1 MKKALS
7 LVLALMMLLSLC
19 ITPVMAAEPQG
30 SESNPYYVAN
40 PHAAPGL
47 VTIPANSTVYYQYKA
62 AVFNGWEVGGYGLS
76 AIIVD
81 GVVYDQLDMWGEIY
95 TTLNFSFISP
105 GIVGYVNNT
114 DEDIEVTIN
123 HNEPMG
129 TDSNPAEMVN
139 GENVY
144 TIPANVH
151 PYNAVYVPTTS
162 GEFTFACNQTENFGI
177 TITVDD
183 VETTLDGT
191 VTLTLESY
199 IPVFVSIVPM
209 GGTPTVTINV
219 TAPKAGTES
228 NPIWLSSESVEETY
242 VLGGTLYFH
251 VDGSLSGSTLVID
264 SACDHD
270 LTVLVDGEEFI
281 AEGGTLS
288 LPLEASE
295 WYIELVISQDQDI
308 ENALTFS
315 IEYAEGSYEN
325 PIELVDGDNAISIP
339 EGGSC
344 YYSYTAQFDGLL
356 ILTPADPSVFD
367 LLDIGYED
375 AEFNYHYGYLAEGA
389 ASALLPVPAGQ
400 TVFISAC
407 GVMNEETFIND
418 AVETTL
424 HVALKDLLLYNT
436 FEGADMMGDLEG
448 WSSSSELVLEEAGEG
463 SNVANGF
470 YSAEFNATED
480 WANMFTYVNVEPN
493 TDYEVTL
500 KAMANQ
506 NGGLWV
512 KFNDNWIS
520 DVAQADLA
528 ITTEW
533 NEYTVK
539 INSGNCTNLVL
550 LLQYAGYAADGQIF
564 WLDDIV
570 ITKAEGGAPVV
581 PPVDENGV
589 VNGGFETGNAT
600 GWETWQSTEIC
611 TDAAHN
617 GSFGAHLQGNGGWG
631 GLLNQTFTVI
641 PGQQY
646 KLSFWINVNASGVN
660 VQFTDGSG
668 ASIEG
673 AGGWF
678 DGSKK
683 DHLVEWVFTATDDS
697 ARINF
702 CGSGTGVAEDVYV
715 DDITLSETK
724 TASFDGYVTN
734 GDFETGDLSN
744 WENLWG
750 SCDVS
755 FVEGYESD
763 TAVSIVAGGWNQVRQ
778 DGIAVTPDTDYVLS
792 AWVKNAENFGL
803 IVKKGDDSG
812 DINSYYVESAGDW
825 TQITLSFNSGDQSE
839 ICVLLIGWDGG
850 GSAIIDNVSLV
861 EDGGDTPVVPP
872 VVEEGIVNG
881 DFETGDASG
890 WETWQSTEICDDAA
904 HSGSF
909 GAHLLGNGG
918 WGGLLNQ
925 TFSVTPGQQYKLSF
939 WINVNASGVN
949 VQVTDGSGAAIEGA
963 GGWFDGSKKDHLV
976 EWIFTATD
984 GSVKINFCGSG
995 SGAAEDAYVDD
1006 FVLAEVKGAS
1016 FDGYL
1021 TNGDFET
1028 GDIIGWESWQNT
1040 TVSGDAAYS
1049 GSFGAHLVGN
1059 GGWGGLLNQTIAVEA
1074 GKAYTIT
1081 LWVKANNS
1089 GVNLLLT
1096 DVEKIEGE
1104 CDNTY
1109 MSVDELDG
1117 WTLRTFNVVALSD
1130 SITLNFCGGG
1140 TGNPEDVYVDD
1151 IVVAEKE
1158 DVIVPD
1164 VSFDGY
1170 ITNGDFETGDLTA
1183 WENLWGSCE
1192 VGFTEGYESDVA
1204 ISILAGNW
1212 SQVRQTAIAVTPN
1225 TDYVLTAWVKSATN
1239 FGIIVKTG
1247 DDADDIASYYI
1258 ESIDEWQQIEL
1269 KFNSADQTAI
1279 YVLLIGWEGGG
1290 SAIIDNVTMA
1300 EDDTPALPEYIPGDV
1315 NNDGKVNNKDLGI
1328 LKQHLNDWE
1337 NLEINLNACDVDGN
1351 GRINNKDMGLLQQF
1365 LNDWDVELQYGAMA
1379 E

>member
-40 PHAAPGL
+40 PHTAPGL

-81 GVVYDQLDMWGEIY
+81 GVVYDQLDMWGELY

-129 TDSNPAEMVN
+129 TDNNPAEMVN

-177 TITVDD
+177 TITVDG
-183 VETTLDGT
+183 VETTLDDT

-219 TAPKAGTES
+219 TAPKAGTET
-228 NPIWLSSESVEETY
+228 NPIWLGADEMDLTYGFAAEES
-242 VLGGTLYFH
+242 LYFS
-251 VDGSLSGSTLVID
+251 VDGSLVGNN
-264 SACDHD
+264 
-270 LTVLVDGEEFI
+270 LTIESVAGVEFTALVDG
-281 AEGGTLS
+281 AEYSSNGGSLS
-288 LPLEASE
+288 IVLDTTE
-295 WYIELVISQDQDI
+295 WYIELILSSAADNEVAFTLD
-308 ENALTFS
+308 
-315 IEYAEGSYEN
+315 YAQGTYEN
-325 PIELVDGDNAISIP
+325 PIELVDGDNALSY
-339 EGGSC
+339 

-356 ILTPADPSVFD
+356 ILTPADAAAFD
-367 LLDIGYED
+367 LLDISYED

-400 TVFISAC
+400 TVIISAC
-407 GVMNEETFIND
+407 GVMNEETFINN

-424 HVALKDLLLYNT
+424 HVALKDLLLYHT
-436 FEGADMMGDLEG
+436 FEGADMKGDLEG
-448 WSSSSELVLEEAGEG
+448 WASTSELVREEAGAG

-470 YSAEFNATED
+470 YSAEVNATND
-480 WANMFTYVNVEPN
+480 WANMSPYFNVEAN

-506 NGGLWV
+506 NGGLWI
-512 KFNDNWIS
+512 KFNDNWGP

-550 LLQYAGYAADGQIF
+550 LLQYNGYAADGQIF

-617 GSFGAHLQGNGGWG
+617 GSFGAHLLGDGGWG

-702 CGSGTGVAEDVYV
+702 CGSGTGAAEDVYV
-715 DDITLSETK
+715 DDITRSEMK

-734 GDFETGDLSN
+734 GDFETGD
-744 WENLWG
+744 
-750 SCDVS
+750 
-755 FVEGYESD
+755 
-763 TAVSIVAGGWNQVRQ
+763 
-778 DGIAVTPDTDYVLS
+778 
-792 AWVKNAENFGL
+792 
-803 IVKKGDDSG
+803 
-812 DINSYYVESAGDW
+812 
-825 TQITLSFNSGDQSE
+825 
-839 ICVLLIGWDGG
+839 
-850 GSAIIDNVSLV
+850 
-861 EDGGDTPVVPP
+861 
-872 VVEEGIVNG
+872 
-881 DFETGDASG
+881 ASG
-890 WETWQSTEICDDAA
+890 WETWQDTVISGDAA

-909 GAHLLGNGG
+909 GAHLLGDGSWGGLLNQTFTVVPGEQYTLSFWINVNNSGVNVQVTDGSGASIEGAGGWFDGSKKDHLVEWAFTATDDSVKINFCGSGSGNAEDVYVDDVCMAKFEAPVVDDADIVNGDFETGDNTGWEIWQSTTISGDAAHSGSFGAHLVGNGG

-976 EWIFTATD
+976 EWVFTAAD

-995 SGAAEDAYVDD
+995 SGTAEDAYVDD

-1028 GDIIGWESWQNT
+1028 GDTIGWESWQNT

-1140 TGNPEDVYVDD
+1140 TGNPEDIYVDD

-1158 DVIVPD
+1158 DVILPD

-1328 LKQHLNDWE
+1328 LKQYLADWE
-1337 NLEINLNACDVDGN
+1337 VELNLNACDVDGS